1 MKTIFFS
8 RSFGIILWEMVT
20 CTVPYNKIDPIAVM
34 WGVAKGTLKLP
45 IPPSI
50 PEGFKLLMT
59 MCWEQQPSN
68 RPSFQQIIKH
78 LDIKTPE
85 IILFEQ
91 EQEYA
96 ELTHICST
104 EINENLSKLPTID
117 ISSILQLTNDQLM
130 EKRKEELQQITDIRR
145 CYEIRTQQ
153 INTLYIELK
162 SLMIQLEEREQV
174 IKKKEHLININEK
187 KRTINTILEARKKSF
202 EFIKAATRNLND
214 PINLLYQKKRHFKK
228 ENNQSS
234 NNSTLLSSST
244 VTNKQDLGNTKNQSR
259 RKKGPGHH
267 RTNSKDNATLWT
279 PPTISAIE
287 DQEKRRASI
296 NETDKILTTDEKLN
310 SSTKIISMTT
320 INSPLPTI
328 SAIIDSK
335 SNENNQELN
344 RKNLK
349 LDFDKPMNELIYR
362 SNEQQSSTNLP
373 ILSSKLSNSSS
384 EYRDETHYD
393 TFPRQRRRRY
403 ININNNKT
411 KCSSLISS
419 PSTKFNPSNN
429 QQSSQIDDHYRT
441 DDLRKHPPC
450 IKFHISSSIIN
461 DRSLQRKTIKHS
473 SYTSSEEGEV
483 EDIHNEN
490 YILDDEKYRAK
501 HNHSFEN
508 CSSESEI
515 YGKKTN
521 HSTLKNDGMFSDEG
535 GQISDDRPES
545 RESTFNSEPE
555 HE

>member
-162 SLMIQLEEREQV
+162 SLMIQLEEREQ
-174 IKKKEHLININEK
+174 KTLICY
-187 KRTINTILEARKKSF
+187 LA
-202 EFIKAATRNLND
+202 
-214 PINLLYQKKRHFKK
+214 
-228 ENNQSS
+228 S